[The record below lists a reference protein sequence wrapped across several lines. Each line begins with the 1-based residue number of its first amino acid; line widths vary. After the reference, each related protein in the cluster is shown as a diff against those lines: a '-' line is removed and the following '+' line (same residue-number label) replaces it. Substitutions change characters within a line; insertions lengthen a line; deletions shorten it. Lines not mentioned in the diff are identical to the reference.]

1 MPGQVGKNAIHQ
13 LKSALASRLRVTWW
27 CRQVTVVP
35 RSIRQQ
41 RKILP
46 GGTTLQ
52 AKASLP
58 IRERGDRFVQA
69 CARARY

>member
-13 LKSALASRLRVTWW
+13 FKSALASLLRVTWW

-35 RSIRQQ
+35 RSIKEQ

-52 AKASLP
+52 AKGNLP
-58 IRERGDRFVQA
+58 IRKRRDRFVQV
-69 CARARY
+69 CARARC